1 MYTQLIQTF
10 SPHIPHVP
18 SLSAPVRRAH
28 WEKYWTGDRPPILNG
43 ASEVMSR
50 WTLFNLGT
58 HIDGPESALNF
69 YAGVSMWAAG
79 NAPRSV
85 YRACKPLATEDF
97 AERLFEAITHTR
109 ECEPEDAYW
118 AWSTD
123 VRIPFVGPS
132 HFTKLMYFS
141 RRNPLYESENMPLI
155 LDGRIARALKMKQR
169 SAWTAS
175 TYGTYLRTLAEIA
188 HEWGPGATAED
199 VECQLT
205 AQGIRAITRKTQLAQ
220 AA

>member
-28 WEKYWTGDRPPILNG
+28 WEKYWTGDRPPILSG

-50 WTLFNLGT
+50 WTLFNLGA

-85 YRACKPLATEDF
+85 YRAVSY
-97 AERLFEAITHTR
+97 THLTLPTILR
-109 ECEPEDAYW
+109 SCRSR
-118 AWSTD
+118 WS
-123 VRIPFVGPS
+123 PY
-132 HFTKLMYFS
+132 H
-141 RRNPLYESENMPLI
+141 
-155 LDGRIARALKMKQR
+155 
-169 SAWTAS
+169 
-175 TYGTYLRTLAEIA
+175 
-188 HEWGPGATAED
+188 
-199 VECQLT
+199 
-205 AQGIRAITRKTQLAQ
+205 
-220 AA
+220 